1 MQVCDGETVLD
12 SSSGQVMRNVNV
24 LNVYI
29 VNSKQQVN
37 DVTWIHLS
45 VILIYPAFLESS
57 MTCVHYVRLSAI
69 D

>member
-1 MQVCDGETVLD
+1 
-12 SSSGQVMRNVNV
+12 MRNVNV